1 MKFMNTTTPRLA
13 PEDAFYHGAHLVFLD
28 ALACGAARDGTSVRT
43 AAMLFLLA
51 LMDRHGVVQPDDK
64 SGCAEMECTHE
75 GLFGIPPFYIERGC
89 YHSCVIAPL

>member
-1 MKFMNTTTPRLA
+1 MNTTTPRLA

-28 ALACGAARDGTSVRT
+28 ALACRAAGDGTNVRT
-43 AAMLFLLA
+43 AAMLFLLE
-51 LMDRHGVVQPDDK
+51 LMDRHGVVQPDGK
-64 SGCAEMECTHE
+64 SGCAEMECSLE